1 MKIYSTDK
9 NIIEHIKNNENPKVW
24 IYKGSR
30 PSIEDYGVVTSVN
43 LETRTLVIE
52 NENGKKLCAPF
63 DSVTI
68 YA

>member
-30 PSIEDYGVVTSVN
+30 PSIEDYGVVTSVK
-43 LETRTLVIE
+43 IE
-52 NENGKKLCAPF
+52 GLLPL
-63 DSVTI
+63 
-68 YA
+68 